1 VLLHLCDSDFDQLLT
16 QHFHLKKQTM
26 LGKGTAC
33 NEGCNAA
40 KGKPQMSMAV
50 CGQTNL
56 KMAKIYPLF
65 YRTT

>member
-1 VLLHLCDSDFDQLLT
+1 VLLHVCDSDFDQLLT
-16 QHFHLKKQTM
+16 QHFQLKKQTM
-26 LGKGTAC
+26 LGKEIDC
-33 NEGCNAA
+33 NEECNIA